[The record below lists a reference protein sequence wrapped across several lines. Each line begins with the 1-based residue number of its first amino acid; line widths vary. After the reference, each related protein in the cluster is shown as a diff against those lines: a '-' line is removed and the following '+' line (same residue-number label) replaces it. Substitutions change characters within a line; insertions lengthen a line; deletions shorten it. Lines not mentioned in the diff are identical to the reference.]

1 MVKLHALCDIFCRVA
16 TLYVQAKANETL
28 TSSSW
33 IGQPTVSEIDNYLEL
48 IGFAPAPLAD
58 PDTILSGNEAF
69 DPSFLNDWFQGNSSL
84 VGFLEQ
90 DMLLPG

>member
-28 TSSSW
+28 TGSSW
-33 IGQPTVSEIDNYLEL
+33 IGQPAVNDIDHYLGSL
-48 IGFAPAPLAD
+48 GFAPAPLAD
-58 PDTILSGNEAF
+58 PDAILDGSEAF
-69 DPSFLNDWFQGNSSL
+69 GPGFLNDWFQGNSSL
-84 VGFLEQ
+84 IGFLEQ